1 MRQLIAVCVMSL
13 ALPAWA
19 EGPSPVKV
27 AELSAKT
34 FAKGLETSDPL
45 LILAA
50 ARMRKTLA
58 PIATERAALDGLA
71 GEGAPLEWEAMLVW
85 AAELG
90 KDDPLILGLIADAWV
105 ESTKGVASGPVYNI
119 GALSNGKSDT
129 YPPIEFRGGE
139 YAEVYVE
146 GKALTNLNLT
156 IYDEQGRLVCS
167 DTDISH
173 IAYCGWT
180 PASPGT
186 FTLKVENK
194 GPVGADYALMTN

>member
-105 ESTKGVASGPVYNI
+105 ESTKGVASGPV
-119 GALSNGKSDT
+119 L
-129 YPPIEFRGGE
+129 PF
-139 YAEVYVE
+139 
-146 GKALTNLNLT
+146 L
-156 IYDEQGRLVCS
+156 
-167 DTDISH
+167 
-173 IAYCGWT
+173 W
-180 PASPGT
+180 GT
-186 FTLKVENK
+186 R
-194 GPVGADYALMTN
+194 